1 MPVEYRIVPE
11 LRLVVSR
18 ATGVVSEEE
27 LNAHYARLKAD
38 PAFDPT
44 YQQIAD
50 ARGVTDASAV
60 RGDLPRR
67 TETRGFAPGARR
79 ALIAPAGHLY
89 GLARQHTTLAGLRGD
104 TTEAFSTVDEAE
116 AWLGLAPGAS
126 GLPRE

>member
-18 ATGVVSEEE
+18 ASGVVSEEE
-27 LNAHYARLKAD
+27 LNAHYARLLAD

-44 YQQIAD
+44 YHQIAD
-50 ARGVTDASAV
+50 ARAVTDASAIG
-60 RGDLPRR
+60 GDMPRR
-67 TETRGFAPGARR
+67 TATRGFAPGSRR

-89 GLARQHTTLAGLRGD
+89 GLARQHTTLVGLRGD
-104 TTEAFSTVDEAE
+104 TAEAFSSVDDAE
-116 AWLGLAPGAS
+116 AWLGLAPGSS